1 MASDRTHPRADNGNF
16 FMKVFSDTFDRL
28 RALYRARHEPEN
40 LRPLADMYWRF
51 MLALALLSVVGVAL
65 FGLWQFVMVV
75 ENLSAAQ
82 SGYSSAPPV
91 IFNRTKLEN
100 VLRAYDARQAQY
112 DASASNAVTVTDP
125 SK

>member
-1 MASDRTHPRADNGNF
+1 
-16 FMKVFSDTFDRL
+16 MKIFSDTFDHL

-51 MLALALLSVVGVAL
+51 ILALALLSVLGVAL

-82 SGYSSAPPV
+82 SGNNSASPV
-91 IFNRTKLEN
+91 MFNRAKLDG

-112 DASASNAVTVTDP
+112 DASASSAVTITDP

>member
-1 MASDRTHPRADNGNF
+1 MASDRTNPRADNGNF
-16 FMKVFSDTFDRL
+16 LMKIFSDTFNRL
-28 RALYRARHEPEN
+28 RALYRARYEPEN

-51 MLALALLSVVGVAL
+51 ILALALLSIVGVIM
-65 FGLWQFVMVV
+65 FGLWQFVAVV

-82 SGYSSAPPV
+82 SGSTSASPV
-91 IFNRTKLEN
+91 IFNRTKLES

-112 DASASNAVTVTDP
+112 DASASSAATVTDP